1 MWRVA
6 KIFGQT
12 YGFSAVD
19 YCIRRLRELS
29 AAGDLDG
36 CAVWSRILAA
46 VNQMQQFEGCR

>member
-6 KIFGQT
+6 KILGRT

-29 AAGDLDG
+29 AAGDRDG
-36 CAVWSRILAA
+36 CAVLSRILAP
-46 VNQMQQFEGCR
+46 VNQIQQFEGCR